1 MVSDARRYNGSCRR
15 GVNDDMSMLNIVIA
29 SPFDFAVPSGV
40 NQHVRHLSA
49 ELQRLGHRVTVV
61 APLSGSD
68 GYMPVADFHSFGCVV
83 PVPANGSVA
92 HISFSWKI
100 RSLKGLLERESF
112 DIVHCHEPLTPAL
125 ALAMLHY
132 SRSANVGTFH
142 AYGERS
148 PHYVLAR
155 PFLRRFFNLIDG
167 RVAVSALAR
176 DFAHRYFGGDYR
188 IIPNGVDAAFF
199 ADNVHPIEHLRDG
212 RPNVLFLGRFE
223 EQRKGFAFALRA
235 LATVVREIPNVRL
248 VVVGSGDA
256 AKFGRA
262 IEQYGLTSHVHFAGA
277 VPDED
282 RVRYMASSEL
292 LVAPNTGGESQGMVV
307 LEAMAAGLP
316 VLASDIPA
324 YTNNITHG
332 EEGLLVGTENETEFA
347 RAIASMLGDSDACA
361 RMGIRGKA
369 KAAEFTWPRVVT
381 ELVHLYE
388 EVLEQRLTAAKQ

>member
-1 MVSDARRYNGSCRR
+1 
-15 GVNDDMSMLNIVIA
+15 MSKLNIVIA

-83 PVPANGSVA
+83 PVPANGSIA
-92 HISFSWKI
+92 HISFSWKL
-100 RSLKGLLERESF
+100 RSLKDLLERERF

-132 SRSANVGTFH
+132 SRSANIGTFH

-155 PFLRRFFNLIDG
+155 PFLRRFFNRIDG

-176 DFAHRYFGGDYR
+176 EFAHRYFGGNYR
-188 IIPNGVDAAFF
+188 IIPNGVDTAFF
-199 ADNVHPIEHLRDG
+199 EEDVRPMGHLMDG

-223 EQRKGFAFALRA
+223 EQRKGFAYALKA
-235 LATVVREIPNVRL
+235 LARVVPEIPNVRL
-248 VVVGSGDA
+248 VVVGSGDT
-256 AKFGRA
+256 AKFGRI
-262 IEQYGLTSHVHFAGA
+262 IEHLGLSSHVHFAGA
-277 VPDED
+277 VPDEE
-282 RVRYMASSEL
+282 RVRYMASCQL

-324 YTNNITHG
+324 YANNITHG
-332 EEGLLVGTENETEFA
+332 REGLLVGPEDDTELA
-347 RAIASMLGDSDACA
+347 RALASMLGGYTDACA
-361 RMGIRGKA
+361 RMGLRGKT
-369 KAAEFTWPRVVT
+369 KAAEFAWPSVVT
-381 ELVHLYE
+381 ELVDLYE
-388 EVLEQRLTAAKQ
+388 EVREHKLRDAGQQGRRSHA